1 VQYGHRAQSDAQIE
15 WSGKMRKVETVR
27 TVDLGYEQMLVFDG
41 GPQARVRVLYGA
53 TWLTEEGQA
62 GDAIVSAGD
71 EVALHGGRAL
81 IEGLGPTRVQIVEV
95 ERRGL
100 AKRTGRWLRRAAHN
114 ARKQIDRL
122 QLGAAAV

>member
-1 VQYGHRAQSDAQIE
+1 MREVQTI
-15 WSGKMRKVETVR
+15 R

-53 TWLTEEGQA
+53 TWLTEEGRA
-62 GDAIVSAGD
+62 EDAIVGAGE

-81 IEGLGPTRVQIVEV
+81 IERLAPTRVQIVEPQ
-95 ERRGL
+95 RRGL
-100 AKRTGRWLRRAAHN
+100 AWRTGGWLRRAARG
-114 ARKQIDRL
+114 ARQQIGRF